1 MWDIQRCMRFFT
13 QIYDRTENKIPEILE
28 NDPDCQLQQM
38 PRIIDAEATLEDI
51 VKINEGVPKT
61 DIIKWVVKN
70 KE

>member
-1 MWDIQRCMRFFT
+1 MHAFFT

-28 NDPDCQLQQM
+28 NDPDNRFQQM

-51 VKINEGVPKT
+51 IGINERTPKT
-61 DIIKWVVKN
+61 DIVKWVIKN